1 MTSHSVE
8 QGGIRRYGAVLA
20 RPHMASLFA
29 AAFVGRLPVGMYSL
43 AAVIFLSRQ
52 TGSFAVAGAATGAFA
67 ISSGIS
73 APFLGRLI
81 DRVGQAPVLGACAI
95 GFPAS
100 VAALIAVAEATGDT
114 VPVLA
119 CAVASGLTFPPLFA
133 TLRAL
138 IGMLAGGLA
147 ETAFALEAIV
157 QELFFIVGP
166 LLVAL
171 IVAVASAQAAL
182 GAAAGLVTVGTLA
195 FVAASP
201 ALGGEAAAGGPRTRA
216 LASPGVRTIVLTS
229 VVDGMTFGSLEVALP
244 AFAQQYG
251 SAGRAG
257 LMLGTL
263 AFGSLLGGLWYG
275 ARNWSRE
282 PGELLLLFAWPLAA
296 GLASLTLANSI
307 LQMTVLLLIA
317 GLFIAPSAAASF
329 SLVGRL
335 APAGAMTEAF
345 TWLSTS
351 VTAGFAAGGVIAG
364 LLVEHVSVDAALLTT
379 AGCAVLAAVV
389 LYVRRATLRSASD
402 AQRPE
407 ISSEKPAG

>member
-1 MTSHSVE
+1 MTSHPVE

-20 RPHMASLFA
+20 RPHMAPLFA

-43 AAVIFLSRQ
+43 AAVIYLSGQ

-81 DRVGQAPVLGACAI
+81 DRIGQAPVLGACAI
-95 GFPAS
+95 GFPVS
-100 VAALIAVAEATGDT
+100 VAALIAVADATGDT
-114 VPVLA
+114 VQVLA
-119 CAVASGLTFPPLFA
+119 CAVASGLAFPPLFA

-138 IGMLAGGLA
+138 IGVLAGGLV

-157 QELFFIVGP
+157 QELFFIFGP

-201 ALGGEAAAGGPRTRA
+201 ARPRERSRGSDRGRGA
-216 LASPGVRTIVLTS
+216 LASPAVRTIVLTS
-229 VVDGMTFGSLEVALP
+229 AVDGMTFGSLEVALP

-251 SAGRAG
+251 STGRAG

-263 AFGSLLGGLWYG
+263 AFGSLIGGLWYG

-296 GLASLTLANSI
+296 GLASLTLASSI

-329 SLVGRL
+329 SLVGSL
-335 APAGAMTEAF
+335 APKGAMTEAF
-345 TWLSTS
+345 TWLSAS

-364 LLVEHVSVDAALLTT
+364 LLVENVSVDAALLTT
-379 AGCAVLAAVV
+379 AGCALTAAMV
-389 LYVRRATLRSASD
+389 LYVRRRTLRVPRVA
-402 AQRPE
+402 
-407 ISSEKPAG
+407 

>member
-1 MTSHSVE
+1 
-8 QGGIRRYGAVLA
+8 
-20 RPHMASLFA
+20 
-29 AAFVGRLPVGMYSL
+29 
-43 AAVIFLSRQ
+43 
-52 TGSFAVAGAATGAFA
+52 
-67 ISSGIS
+67 
-73 APFLGRLI
+73 
-81 DRVGQAPVLGACAI
+81 
-95 GFPAS
+95 
-100 VAALIAVAEATGDT
+100 
-114 VPVLA
+114 
-119 CAVASGLTFPPLFA
+119 
-133 TLRAL
+133 
-138 IGMLAGGLA
+138 
-147 ETAFALEAIV
+147 
-157 QELFFIVGP
+157 
-166 LLVAL
+166 VAL

-201 ALGGEAAAGGPRTRA
+201 ARRGEDAAAGGPRTSA
-216 LASPGVRTIVLTS
+216 LASPGIRTIVLTS

-263 AFGSLLGGLWYG
+263 AFGSLLGGVWYG

-296 GLASLTLANSI
+296 GLASLTLASSI

-329 SLVGRL
+329 ALVGRL

-389 LYVRRATLRSASD
+389 LYVRRATLRFGD
-402 AQRPE
+402 Q
-407 ISSEKPAG
+407 KPAG

>member
-1 MTSHSVE
+1 MTSHPVE

-20 RPHMASLFA
+20 RPHMAPLFA

-67 ISSGIS
+67 ISSGLS

-100 VAALIAVAEATGDT
+100 VAALIAVANATGDT

-119 CAVASGLTFPPLFA
+119 CAVVSGLAFPPLFA

-138 IGMLAGGLA
+138 IGVLAGGLA

-157 QELFFIVGP
+157 QELFFILGP

-182 GAAAGLVTVGTLA
+182 GAAAGLVTVGTFA
-195 FVAASP
+195 FIAASP
-201 ALGGEAAAGGPRTRA
+201 ARRRERTGEDDRGARA
-216 LASPGVRTIVLTS
+216 LASPGVKTIVLTS

-282 PGELLLLFAWPLAA
+282 PGELLLIFAWPLAA
-296 GLASLTLANSI
+296 GLASLSLASSV

-335 APAGAMTEAF
+335 APKGAMTEAF

-364 LLVEHVSVDAALLTT
+364 LMVEHVSVDGALLTT

-389 LYVRRATLRSASD
+389 LYVRRGTLRAPRV
-402 AQRPE
+402 APE
-407 ISSEKPAG
+407 PDLPA